1 MNNRRAVVVAVWVV
15 AVSGWCGGAW
25 AQSAEH
31 RERIKALT
39 TQMGSGDESE
49 AGAAVSEATAEL
61 WEGISD
67 EAAGKWVKA
76 LEGKGRWGLV
86 VELTQRG
93 MLAVPGDAELVS
105 ELALRRAG
113 AMLKLEEAE
122 GREDAKPQ
130 AAEAEAEAEGA
141 EGALGAAATAYRVA
155 TADDVG
161 RAVEAVSRAL
171 EMRGEEGRVLA
182 RRWRLEQLT
191 GTGVVAG
198 GSAKPQA
205 VGAVGAVGLGLP
217 VDPRAA
223 AFAAAAKERGGGS
236 YEDLTMRA
244 TLLLLAGEVEGQ
256 HGAWSA
262 AQRAYEVAP
271 EERLAEATAL
281 VARAMR
287 AREGSVAGANAWL
300 ARVRAGVE

>member
-15 AVSGWCGGAW
+15 AVSGWCGGAR

-130 AAEAEAEAEGA
+130 AAEGA

-171 EMRGEEGRVLA
+171 EARGEEGRATA

-217 VDPRAA
+217 ADPRAA

-271 EERLAEATAL
+271 EERLAEATGL